1 MKQWPGLV
9 GLTVLLVWIAATG
22 GLKAQI
28 VGAAFPDLT
37 IEKISL
43 DKDCLVTVVVKNL
56 GPGKIPDTVWTV
68 HTPQSAGVYL
78 YRNGS
83 NWGGE
88 TIWGF
93 DPTKQLQ
100 NPGGTATF
108 VSSLKVTGTESI
120 KATVD
125 LWNVVKEANEN
136 NNSLEV
142 KLTCHAQPGK
152 CCVAGT
158 YKGIHYDT
166 ASATCPTP
174 KTEEFKFE
182 LLQVN
187 CGPSVT
193 GTVRTLKSGVWTAVH
208 SFKGTISAGQKKCCL
223 LQGELTELTTGQ
235 KGTISGHLCFSN
247 GKWSVS
253 DGTNSGPGGCS
264 GTFKMQQI

>member
-1 MKQWPGLV
+1 MRHWGGFV
-9 GLTVLLVWIAATG
+9 GLIVLLVGIAAAG
-22 GLKAQI
+22 GLQAQI
-28 VGAAFPDLT
+28 AGAAFPDLT
-37 IEKISL
+37 IDKILL

-88 TIWGF
+88 TIWLF

-108 VSSLKVTGTESI
+108 VSNLKVTGTESI

-125 LWNVVKEANEN
+125 LWDAVKEANEK

-142 KLTCHAQPGK
+142 KRTCQAQADK

-158 YKGIHYDT
+158 YKGMHHDT

-174 KTEEFKFE
+174 KIEEFKFE
-182 LLQVN
+182 LHQVN

-193 GTVRTLKSGVWTAVH
+193 GTVQTLKSGVWTAVH
-208 SFKGTISAGQKKCCL
+208 SFRGTITAQKKCCL

-235 KGTISGHLCFSN
+235 KGTISGHLCYSN

-253 DGTNSGPGGCS
+253 DGANSGPGGCS
-264 GTFKMQQI
+264 GTFKMDQI